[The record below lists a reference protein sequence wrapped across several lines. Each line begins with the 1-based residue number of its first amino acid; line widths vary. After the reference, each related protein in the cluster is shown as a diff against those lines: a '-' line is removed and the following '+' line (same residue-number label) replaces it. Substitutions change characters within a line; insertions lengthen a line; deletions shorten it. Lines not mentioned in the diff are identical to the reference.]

1 MSDII
6 DIANDAADLF
16 LADSLTHR
24 TKPAEIP
31 KGIGVCLEC
40 RQDLDTDRRWCDAD
54 CRNEWERVHVSR

>member
-24 TKPAEIP
+24 TKPSEIP
-31 KGIGVCLEC
+31 KGIGICLEC
-40 RQDLDTDRRWCDAD
+40 GVEVTDRRWCSAN
-54 CRNEWERVHVSR
+54 CRDEWERVHVSR